1 MKINF
6 KNFGFLEFLVSAS
19 AIFVVGMLIW
29 TASTRPAVEAKANL
43 VKENHN
49 KVVDLINDEINKCG
63 NNDEGKFTVWGDPC
77 NGEWIAEKVVNYIN
91 ENLKIENPF
100 SDDSKVKTD
109 PDPRIK
115 AEGKAGQ
122 AVEMGVIFV
131 MSSNFLPDPG
141 SEWIVGTCL
150 ETPGISGFTAQCLS
164 SYLWDCIC
172 FLDCVEPVLVVISL
186 EASEPHTSAAVS
198 A

>member
-1 MKINF
+1 MTINL
-6 KNFGFLEFLVSAS
+6 KKFGLLEFLVTISL
-19 AIFVVGMLIW
+19 IFVIGMLIW

-49 KVVDLINDEINKCG
+49 KVVDFINKEINECDSA
-63 NNDEGKFTVWGDPC
+63 DESKMTIWGDPC
-77 NGEWIAEKVVNYIN
+77 NGEWMAEKVVSYIN
-91 ENLKIENPF
+91 NNLKIENPF
-100 SDDSKVKTD
+100 SDESKVKTD

-141 SEWIVGTCL
+141 SEWIVGTCFKS
-150 ETPGISGFTAQCLS
+150 P
-164 SYLWDCIC
+164 
-172 FLDCVEPVLVVISL
+172 CV
-186 EASEPHTSAAVS
+186 AA
-198 A
+198 

>member
-19 AIFVVGMLIW
+19 AIFVIAMLIW

-49 KVVDLINDEINKCG
+49 KVVNFINNEINKCE
-63 NNDEGKFTVWGDPC
+63 NTDENTLTVWGDPC
-77 NGEWIAEKVVNYIN
+77 NGEWISNKVVDYIN
-91 ENLKIENPF
+91 NNLKIKNPF
-100 SDDSKVKTD
+100 SEDSKVKTD

-122 AVEMGVIFV
+122 TVEMGVIFV
-131 MSSNFLPDPG
+131 MSSNFLPEPG
-141 SEWIVGTCL
+141 SEWIVGTCFKS
-150 ETPGISGFTAQCLS
+150 P
-164 SYLWDCIC
+164 
-172 FLDCVEPVLVVISL
+172 CVAAGNNEL
-186 EASEPHTSAAVS
+186 TSIYR
-198 A
+198 

>member
-1 MKINF
+1 MIINL
-6 KNFGFLEFLVSAS
+6 KKFGLLEFLVIISL
-19 AIFVVGMLIW
+19 IFVVGMLIW

-49 KVVDLINDEINKCG
+49 KVVDFINKEINECG
-63 NNDEGKFTVWGDPC
+63 NADESKMTIWGDPC
-77 NGEWIAEKVVNYIN
+77 NGEWMAEKVVSYIN
-91 ENLKIENPF
+91 NNLKIENPF

-122 AVEMGVIFV
+122 SVEMGVIFV

-141 SEWIVGTCL
+141 SEWIIGTCFKS
-150 ETPGISGFTAQCLS
+150 P
-164 SYLWDCIC
+164 
-172 FLDCVEPVLVVISL
+172 CVAAGNDELTSL
-186 EASEPHTSAAVS
+186 YR
-198 A
+198 